1 MLCSCGFFLKSNVL
15 ALQNARSYLR
25 YCTSV
30 EAVTNITW
38 MCKQVAV
45 YSVFQSNPSE
55 NVASPQPVGDHQ
67 NHFDRV
73 TFIRDLSQSLVDQQ
87 EEDTEG

>member
-1 MLCSCGFFLKSNVL
+1 
-15 ALQNARSYLR
+15 
-25 YCTSV
+25 
-30 EAVTNITW
+30 

-45 YSVFQSNPSE
+45 NSVFRSNPSE
-55 NVASPQPVGDHQ
+55 NVASPQSVGDHQ

>member
-1 MLCSCGFFLKSNVL
+1 
-15 ALQNARSYLR
+15 
-25 YCTSV
+25 
-30 EAVTNITW
+30 